1 MASLYIISME
11 LATYFLI
18 VLKYELRCSETTITP
33 SPLRLKV
40 GIIDGPDTLNNKKKK
55 TNNKNLMNCQIKNI
69 FCLSFSVKSCQ
80 NVWHMPSKIIKQRKR
95 KATSKAKFL
104 VPGFLPFQII
114 QIMA

>member
-69 FCLSFSVKSCQ
+69 FRLSFSVKSCQ
-80 NVWHMPSKIIKQRKR
+80 NV
-95 KATSKAKFL
+95 
-104 VPGFLPFQII
+104 
-114 QIMA
+114 

>member
-40 GIIDGPDTLNNKKKK
+40 GIIDGPDTLNKKKK
-55 TNNKNLMNCQIKNI
+55 KKRQITKT
-69 FCLSFSVKSCQ
+69 L
-80 NVWHMPSKIIKQRKR
+80 
-95 KATSKAKFL
+95 
-104 VPGFLPFQII
+104 
-114 QIMA
+114 

>member
-33 SPLRLKV
+33 SPLILKV

-55 TNNKNLMNCQIKNI
+55 DK
-69 FCLSFSVKSCQ
+69 
-80 NVWHMPSKIIKQRKR
+80 
-95 KATSKAKFL
+95 
-104 VPGFLPFQII
+104 
-114 QIMA
+114 

>member
-55 TNNKNLMNCQIKNI
+55 KNNKNLINFQIKNI
-69 FCLSFSVKSCQ
+69 FFSFSVKSCH
-80 NVWHMPSKIIKQRKR
+80 NV
-95 KATSKAKFL
+95 
-104 VPGFLPFQII
+104 
-114 QIMA
+114 

>member
-1 MASLYIISME
+1 MATLYIISME

-55 TNNKNLMNCQIKNI
+55 DK
-69 FCLSFSVKSCQ
+69 
-80 NVWHMPSKIIKQRKR
+80 
-95 KATSKAKFL
+95 
-104 VPGFLPFQII
+104 
-114 QIMA
+114 